1 MKNIELIG
9 LTEQHITLLSKM
21 WTINTSDE
29 LDEWRATLS
38 ASDYKASVTL
48 EHILIIEYLEDDVI
62 QNLHVAKLLLKKI
75 FSKK

>member
-9 LTEQHITLLSKM
+9 LTEQHISLLSHM

-29 LDEWRATLS
+29 LDEWRTTLS

-48 EHILIIEYLEDDVI
+48 EHILIMEYLEDGVTE
-62 QNLHVAKLLLKKI
+62 NLHVSKLLLKKI